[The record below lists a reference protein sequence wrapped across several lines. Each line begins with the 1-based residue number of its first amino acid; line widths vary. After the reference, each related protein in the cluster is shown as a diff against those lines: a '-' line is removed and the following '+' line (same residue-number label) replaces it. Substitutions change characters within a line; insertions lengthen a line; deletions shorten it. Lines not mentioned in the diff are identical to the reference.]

1 MALGVTDF
9 ESMTPN
15 QTGKRGG
22 RNNGFIADHSPYEFM
37 DFDLGYVG
45 FEKA

>member
-1 MALGVTDF
+1 
-9 ESMTPN
+9 MTPN

-22 RNNGFIADHSPYEFM
+22 RNNELIAYHLPYELM

-45 FEKA
+45 LEKK